1 MRSRG
6 RNIYIY
12 SDPPCVVATSY
23 FSRALS
29 KPLKVSAVK
38 INTGCVKGDS
48 FSVSNYH
55 FKSLGGGGDFSPI
68 VVETWKSHPYW
79 FLC

>member
-55 FKSLGGGGDFSPI
+55 FKSLGGGRGISAP
-68 VVETWKSHPYW
+68 
-79 FLC
+79 